1 MDIHNHKI
9 SRDNICL
16 LALNGSTGSSHYT
29 EQRHVPGQS
38 WSHKAET
45 VFGSVYRILF
55 LQRSKGDLG

>member
-45 VFGSVYRILF
+45 VFGSVYGILF
-55 LQRSKGDLG
+55 L